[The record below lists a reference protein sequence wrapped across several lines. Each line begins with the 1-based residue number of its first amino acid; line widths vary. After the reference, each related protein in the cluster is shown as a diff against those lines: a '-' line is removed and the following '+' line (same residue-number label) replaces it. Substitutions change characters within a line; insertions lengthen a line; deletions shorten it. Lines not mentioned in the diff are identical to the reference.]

1 MGDTV
6 KPTKKPRRKLKRL
19 LVVLLVLTAAFF
31 GYVEM
36 ANINSKNMT
45 YRQKLLKAVY
55 PAFMWFS
62 KLTGKNTTVLTNT
75 AQVKPPQ
82 SFYDLSLKLN
92 NGKVLDCST
101 LAGKKVL
108 LVNTASNCGY
118 TNQYGDLQTLQNERQ
133 DKLVI
138 IGFPANDFKEQEQG
152 SDESIGQFCTLNFGV
167 TFPLAAKSVVVKK
180 EGQGPIFQWLTDK
193 SKNGWNDHHPDWN
206 FSKYLVNETGV
217 LTHYFSSAVQPG
229 GAEIKA
235 ALAQ

>member
-1 MGDTV
+1 MGNTI
-6 KPTKKPRRKLKRL
+6 KSTKKPRRKLKRL
-19 LVVLLVLTAAFF
+19 LIVLLVLTVAFF
-31 GYVEM
+31 GYVEI
-36 ANINSKNMT
+36 ANIKSQNMT

-55 PAFMWFS
+55 PAFMWFT
-62 KLTGKNTTVLTNT
+62 KLTGKNTTALSNT

-118 TNQYGDLQTLQNERQ
+118 TNQYGGLQTLQNEMQ

-152 SDESIGQFCTLNFGV
+152 SDESIGQFCSINFGV
-167 TFPLAAKSVVVKK
+167 TFPLAAKSVVLKK
-180 EGQGPIFQWLTDK
+180 EGQGPIFEWLTDK
-193 SKNGWNDHHPDWN
+193 SKNGWNDHQPDWN
-206 FSKYLVNETGV
+206 FCKYLINETGV
-217 LTHYFSSAVQPG
+217 LTHYFSASVQPG
-229 GAEIKA
+229 GPEIKA
-235 ALAQ
+235 ALSK